1 MASFTKQL
9 AKGFVRAAV
18 NQVGRDGGR
27 VISNQIYN
35 GKNYVPVAE
44 VLPNQNMGT
53 IPPPQQ
59 TAIPAGA
66 YSTTKQLTTGKIIL
80 FVALS
85 LFLFPLGTIGV
96 LIYGIVKIMDKM
108 DTIEWVEEVPQFVQ
122 DRRYKTGS
130 RFAGNALVKHKQKVM
145 ATPEVAA
152 INKRN
157 GIIAISIAIIFA
169 LLIGVPLL
177 LK

>member
-1 MASFTKQL
+1 MGKFATQL

-35 GKNYVPVAE
+35 GQNYVPVAE
-44 VLPNQNMGT
+44 VTPNQPMGAMPQQHHT
-53 IPPPQQ
+53 IPS
-59 TAIPAGA
+59 GA
-66 YSTTKQLTTGKIIL
+66 YSTTKQLSTGKIIL
-80 FVALS
+80 FVILS

-96 LIYGIVKIMDKM
+96 FIYGVVKMIDKM

-130 RFAGNALVKHKQKVM
+130 RYAGNALVKHKQKVM

-157 GIIAISIAIIFA
+157 GIIAISIALIFG
-169 LLIGVPLL
+169 LLIGVSFLI
-177 LK
+177 K